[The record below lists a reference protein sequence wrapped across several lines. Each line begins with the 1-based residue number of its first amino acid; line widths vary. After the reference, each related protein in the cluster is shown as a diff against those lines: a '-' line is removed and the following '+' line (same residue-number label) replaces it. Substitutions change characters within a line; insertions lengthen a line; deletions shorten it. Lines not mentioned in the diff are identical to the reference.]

1 MFQAAVIRAG
11 ATISSTAVAPASTSS
26 RTGSIAWSMSG
37 KWTQAV
43 VVRAGSGT
51 VSKTASAT
59 KASVPSEPTT
69 RRRKISN
76 GSSASRKAQRR

>member
-1 MFQAAVIRAG
+1 MFQAAVISAG
-11 ATISSTAVAPASTSS
+11 ATISSTAVAPLSTRS
-26 RTGSIAWSMSG
+26 RTGAIASSMPG

-69 RRRKISN
+69 RRRKISS
-76 GSSASRKAQRR
+76 GSSASRKAQSR

>member
-11 ATISSTAVAPASTSS
+11 ATISSTAVAPLSTRS
-26 RTGSIAWSMSG
+26 RTGAIASSMPG
-37 KWTQAV
+37 KWIQAV
-43 VVRAGSGT
+43 VVWVGCGT

-69 RRRKISN
+69 RRRKISS